1 MIDEAEREPILEPLS
16 GEIVAGET
24 VPPPPGAGAA
34 TPTESPVRTA
44 PALTIH
50 IQSWATPI
58 VGGLMLIAGLLAG
71 YWGRPM
77 LDPPVTQVPVSES
90 SSSPSGEA
98 PPEDQ
103 AAQQQALM
111 EAVLARVRHFKGD
124 SAAPVTLIEFS
135 DFQ

>member
-1 MIDEAEREPILEPLS
+1 MDEAEREPVLETLP
-16 GEIVAGET
+16 GEIVTGET
-24 VPPPPGAGAA
+24 VPPPAGERAA
-34 TPTESPVRTA
+34 A

-58 VGGLMLIAGLLAG
+58 VGVLMLAAGLLTG
-71 YWGRPM
+71 YFGRP
-77 LDPPVTQVPVSES
+77 LLTPPVTEVPASES
-90 SSSPSGEA
+90 SSSASGEA
-98 PPEDQ
+98 APEDQ

-124 SAAPVTLIEFS
+124 PAAPVTLIEFS